1 VLKISIGEIS
11 PLLIEGRG
19 RIAFLEITTGRRLV
33 TIFIVF
39 GDLIDARF

>member
-1 VLKISIGEIS
+1 VLKISIGEIG

-19 RIAFLEITTGRRLV
+19 RIAILEITTGRRLV

-39 GDLIDARF
+39 GDLLDAGF